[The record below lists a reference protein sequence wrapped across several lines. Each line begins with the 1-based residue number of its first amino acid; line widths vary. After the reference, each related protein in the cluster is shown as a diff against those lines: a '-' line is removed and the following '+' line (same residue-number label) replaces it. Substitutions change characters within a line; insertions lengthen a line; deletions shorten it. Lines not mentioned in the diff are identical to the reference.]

1 MIPELL
7 ETVGKNVQRRVFD
20 CANSAAMDDRV
31 TTTYHHARHN
41 HARALFHAHSTHWFL
56 YWRPVAPMQARLHN
70 GLRLRN
76 GWSAK
81 TLRRISASINL
92 ITTQELF
99 YAINMF
105 GTCFDRN

>member
-1 MIPELL
+1 
-7 ETVGKNVQRRVFD
+7 
-20 CANSAAMDDRV
+20 MDDRV

-56 YWRPVAPMQARLHN
+56 YWRPVAPMQGMLHN
-70 GLRLRN
+70 ALRLRN

-92 ITTQELF
+92 IILLELY

-105 GTCFDRN
+105 GTCFDRKGYKGLS